1 MKNVQVLNTNIIEI
15 SQAKIDSTAKEVTML
30 VHKINS
36 VNENGL
42 DFLKE
47 YTEIAMKSLINKPV
61 VCKYKENIDDL
72 GGHEHVV
79 DKKTGK
85 IIELNTIPIGTIT
98 DVWVGSV
105 SEDDSTEALFAKATL
120 WSYKYPKI
128 LDVIERNFKDGI
140 CTSSVEVEIHKYNDD
155 ASQEYRYGIDF
166 TYLSNCLLGQS
177 TSPADIDA
185 GVLNISDKE
194 IAQAVKHDLEI
205 NNESKGGHTLPEVFN
220 KGIDINYHGIE
231 VNALK
236 LSNVSTQ
243 IYNILNPL
251 NPQNNSRQYN
261 YYIRDVYV
269 GYVICESERD
279 YTELWKIPYSIT
291 NDQVVISSQDEW
303 IKGSIGFI
311 PEGVNLDDLQSQV
324 VELNNKILK
333 LQEEVKS
340 SMTIEELQ
348 AELSTKENEI
358 AEFKSKV
365 DDLEQKVTE
374 LNETIVSQ
382 ESTKKELEV
391 KVTELNSS
399 IEELSKYKEQVE
411 TAEKEAKVKEI
422 NEKYSKLL
430 PEDVMKAE
438 TTQSLINELKVTELN
453 ELVVNEVAK
462 QKQDIEVNE
471 KGDSDVTISSKT
483 PEDLLPNDVKTKYGL
498 SI

>member
-1 MKNVQVLNTNIIEI
+1 MNNLQVLNTSIIEI
-15 SQAKIDSTAKEVTML
+15 SQAKIDSTAKEIIML
-30 VHKINS
+30 VHKLNH

-47 YTEIAMKSLINKPV
+47 YTETAMKSLINKPV
-61 VCKYKENIDDL
+61 VCKYWENIDDL
-72 GGHEHVV
+72 GGHEYVV

-98 DVWVGSV
+98 DVWIDKI
-105 SEDDSTEALFAKATL
+105 SEDDDTEALFAKATL

-128 LDVIERNFKDGI
+128 IEVIERNFKEGI
-140 CTSSVEVEIHKYNDD
+140 CTSSVEVEIYKYNDD
-155 ASQEYRYGIDF
+155 ASQDYRYGIEF
-166 TYLSNCLLGQS
+166 TYLSNCLLGQAV
-177 TSPADIDA
+177 TPADSDA
-185 GVLNISDKE
+185 GILGISDKE

-205 NNESKGGHTLPEVFN
+205 NNELKGDEFVTEVFN
-220 KGIDINYHGIE
+220 KGIEINYYDIE
-231 VNALK
+231 VSALK

-279 YTELWKIPYSIT
+279 YTELWKIPYAIS
-291 NDQVVISSQDEW
+291 NDQVVVSSQDEW
-303 IKGSIGFI
+303 VKGSIGFI
-311 PEGVNLDDLQSQV
+311 PDGVNLDELQTQV

-333 LQEEVKS
+333 LQEEVQS

-348 AELSTKENEI
+348 AELSTKETEI

-365 DDLEQKVTE
+365 EELSQKVTE

-382 ESTKKELEV
+382 ESTKKELEE

-399 IEELSKYKEQVE
+399 IEELNQYKEQVE
-411 TAEKEAKVKEI
+411 TAEKEAKVKEL

-430 PEDVMKAE
+430 SEETLKAE
-438 TTQSLINELKVTELN
+438 TTQELISELKVTELN
-453 ELVVNEVAK
+453 ELVVNEIAK
-462 QKQDIEVNE
+462 QKQEIEVSQ
-471 KGDSDVTISSKT
+471 KGDGDVVISSKQ
-483 PEDLLPNDVKTKYGL
+483 PEDLLPKDVVSKYGL